1 MDFKHFPDIEGFHV
15 AVKSGEYF
23 GFPTVHYRGKIKLH
37 GTNAGVRIKDGEVV
51 AQSRTQLITPTSD
64 NAGFAKWVETRK
76 DWFKN
81 LPYGDRVGSSNIAI
95 FGEWCG
101 PGIMKGTAINQI
113 PHKAFCVFAV
123 MGFVGATDDD
133 AVVLVEPTEIEKL
146 FVNKPEDVYVLPWC
160 CEPLRVEFGNREQLQ
175 GVADHLNKYVEEIEP
190 CDPWVKA
197 TFGVEGTAE
206 GAVYYPVEAGKTTI
220 RRKWFSDFVFK
231 AKGEKHKVVKT
242 KQAVQ
247 VDPAVAKSI
256 DEFVTLFVTEPR
268 LEQGLT
274 NTGPADMKNTGA
286 FLKWF
291 CQDVQ
296 KESTT
301 ELEAS
306 NLTWDQVAK
315 AVQIAAREWYK
326 SKAMA
331 IA

>member
-23 GFPTVHYRGKIKLH
+23 GFPTVYYRGKIKLH
-37 GTNAGVRIKDGEVV
+37 GTNAGVRIKNGEVA
-51 AQSRTQLITPTSD
+51 AQSRTQVITPTSD
-64 NAGFAKWVETRK
+64 NAGFAKWVESRK
-76 DWFKN
+76 DWFLSLPFASKN
-81 LPYGDRVGSSNIAI
+81 VSI

-113 PHKAFCVFAV
+113 PHKAFAAFAV
-123 MGFVGATDDD
+123 IEYLEGDVPSDDN
-133 AVVLVEPTEIEKL
+133 AMAITEPAFIEKL
-146 FVNKPEDVYVLPWC
+146 FANKPEDVYVLPWC

-175 GVADHLNKYVEEIEP
+175 GVAEHLNKYVEEIEP

-206 GAVYYPVEAGKTTI
+206 GAVYYPMNDTGMGLTK
-220 RRKWFSDFVFK
+220 RKWFSDFIFK

-247 VDPAVAKSI
+247 VDPEVAASI
-256 DEFVTLFVTEPR
+256 GEFVTMFVTEPR

-291 CQDVQ
+291 CSDVL

-306 NLTWDQVAK
+306 NLTWDQVSK

-326 SKAMA
+326 SRAMA

>member
-15 AVKSGEYF
+15 AVKNGEYF
-23 GFPTVHYRGKIKLH
+23 GFPKVQYRGKIKLH

-64 NAGFAKWVETRK
+64 NAGFAKWVESRK
-76 DWFKN
+76 DWFLS
-81 LPYGDRVGSSNIAI
+81 LPLGTNVTI

-123 MGFVGATDDD
+123 IRYVDGDVPSDDN
-133 AVVLVEPTEIEKL
+133 AEALVEPTEIEKL

-160 CEPLRVEFGNREQLQ
+160 CEPLMVEFGNREQLQ
-175 GVADHLNKYVEEIEP
+175 GVADHLNRYVEEIEP

-206 GAVYYPVEAGKTTI
+206 GAVYYPVGGSNK
-220 RRKWFSDFVFK
+220 RKWFSDFLFK

-247 VDPAVAKSI
+247 VDPEVAKSI

-291 CQDVQ
+291 CSDVL

-301 ELEAS
+301 ELAAS
-306 NLTWDQVAK
+306 NLTWEQVSK

-326 SKAMA
+326 SRAMA